1 MIVVATSAAGVA
13 GARRR
18 LQELGVGGGRATDA
32 GGGRWLVRG
41 STVDDAAGERIAEQ
55 LRTDGLVAVAR
66 PDSGVRLDAWM
77 AHTQPRRF
85 GNRLSTCFAWT
96 EHDRAGLPG
105 LVELGLGG
113 FGNGE
118 HPTTA
123 MLIDELMSR
132 IGGGERV
139 LDVGCGS
146 GVLGLCALRLGAG
159 RLVAVDVKPDAVDA
173 TRRNAALNGAA
184 AVTTAATAPLGELDG
199 AFDVIVANIGRG
211 ALVELAPELLRLLAP
226 DGWLAVSGF
235 STAQREQVADFLRP
249 LREVAHQA
257 SGEWSA
263 AVLTAGDPYGVAEAP
278 ASSGAVSWAARRQR
292 SSSA

>member
-13 GARRR
+13 GVRSR
-18 LQELGVGGGRATDA
+18 LHELGVRRIGATDT

-41 STVDDAAGERIAEQ
+41 STIDAAAGERIAE
-55 LRTDGLVAVAR
+55 RIRSTGLVAVAR
-66 PDSGVRLDAWM
+66 PDGGVRLEAWM

-85 GNRLSTCFAWT
+85 GDRLSICFAWT

-105 LVELGLGG
+105 LVELGFGG

-146 GVLGLCALRLGAG
+146 GVLGLCALRLGTG
-159 RLVAVDVKPDAVDA
+159 RLVAVDVKPEAVDA
-173 TRRNAALNGAA
+173 TRRNAALNGVA
-184 AVTTAATAPLGELDG
+184 AVTTATTAALGELDG
-199 AFDVIVANIGRG
+199 AFDIIVANIGRG

-235 STAQREQVADFLRP
+235 SPAQRDQVVAFLRP
-249 LREVAHQA
+249 LGEVAHRA

-263 AVLTAGDPYGVAEAP
+263 AVLTAAP
-278 ASSGAVSWAARRQR
+278 ASPCA
-292 SSSA
+292 